1 MSTFVVYGELHRTL
15 KPCGQ
20 PERWL
25 VGDNQWNST
34 GWSKDRTVDVLDVH
48 KPNNGHRW
56 SSRMRGS

>member
-25 VGDNQWNST
+25 VGDNQ
-34 GWSKDRTVDVLDVH
+34 
-48 KPNNGHRW
+48 
-56 SSRMRGS
+56 